1 MLYQDASIVLHH
13 GEHVGVTGANG
24 VGKSTLLKMLQGELS
39 FCYLWVN
46 LYFLPKKAKFDGIG

>member
-1 MLYQDASIVLHH
+1 M
-13 GEHVGVTGANG
+13 TGANG